1 MSSHDTSDHSVE
13 APPYS
18 TQPDPIIMKIHLQ
31 TPEEIRPQIWKE
43 LGRASLDRHH
53 EWRTPVLASADAD
66 GLPDARTVVLRQV
79 DAGAGLLTFYTDSRS
94 PKVAQ
99 LQAKAPAMLVFWSA
113 RLSWQLRVRVTCSV
127 ITSGPEVEALWQ
139 GVKQSAAAGDYLSPL
154 PPGALL
160 PPASGM
166 ADAPKS
172 SVPAP
177 THSFALLRA
186 QVLQMDWLAL
196 SRDGHRRAQL
206 SANTWEWLTP

>member
-1 MSSHDTSDHSVE
+1 
-13 APPYS
+13 
-18 TQPDPIIMKIHLQ
+18 MKIHLQ

-66 GLPDARTVVLRQV
+66 GVPDARTVVLRQV
-79 DAGAGLLTFYTDSRS
+79 DAGAGMLTFYTDSRS
-94 PKVAQ
+94 PKVSQ

-113 RLSWQLRVRVTCSV
+113 RLSWQLRVRVACSV

-154 PPGALL
+154 PPGAVLS
-160 PPASGM
+160 PDSGS
-166 ADAPKS
+166 ADAAKAS
-172 SVPAP
+172 APAP

-186 QVLQMDWLAL
+186 QVLQMDWLEL

-206 SANTWEWLTP
+206 SANTWKWLTP

>member
-1 MSSHDTSDHSVE
+1 
-13 APPYS
+13 
-18 TQPDPIIMKIHLQ
+18 MKIHLQ

-79 DAGAGLLTFYTDSRS
+79 DAGAGQLTFYTDSRS

-99 LQAKAPAMLVFWSA
+99 LQAQTSAMLVFWSA
-113 RLSWQLRVRVTCSV
+113 RLSWQLRLRVTCSV

-139 GVKQSAAAGDYLSPL
+139 GVKQSAAAGDYLSPR

-160 PPASGM
+160 PPGSGR
-166 ADAPKS
+166 ADAAEANVLES
-172 SVPAP
+172 

-186 QVLQMDWLAL
+186 QVLQMDWLEL
-196 SRDGHRRAQL
+196 SREGHRRAQL
-206 SANTWEWLTP
+206 SANTWDWLTP